1 MRILLFLLSFSLFG
15 LDSKAN
21 NQYRTYLLTRIYGA
35 SISAKQI
42 DSKVA
47 FQSPESEAGIPRY
60 QIPKGNIFCRMEDKL
75 TKATKVWIK
84 VGVQ

>member
-1 MRILLFLLSFSLFG
+1 MKALFVVIVFTILNLALKAEGPYRRYLLSKIYLTEKFSATQPTL
-15 LDSKAN
+15 SCNA
-21 NQYRTYLLTRIYGA
+21 T
-35 SISAKQI
+35 S
-42 DSKVA
+42 
-47 FQSPESEAGIPRY
+47 SEASIPRY